1 MAGGGRMR
9 WQADGRMLDVGSGL
23 SRLPRIAAAHAD
35 IDALWLFGSY
45 GTDRQTPLSDV
56 DIAVLPALGTS
67 RDVHWILRCAVWL
80 AETLGTDAVD
90 PLRMDTAPLW
100 LQAEVVTS
108 GQPLYVRDPVPVAD
122 YMEILWQRWGDFLI
136 DWRLFQ
142 AESRRALR
150 EAVAR
155 GR

>member
-1 MAGGGRMR
+1 MR
-9 WQADGRMLDVGSGL
+9 WKTDGRMLDVGSGL
-23 SRLPRIAAAHAD
+23 ARLPRIAAVRTD

-45 GTDRQTPLSDV
+45 GTDRQTPLSDL
-56 DIAVLPALGTS
+56 DIAVLPAVGTTH
-67 RDVHWILRCAVWL
+67 DIHWILGCAVWL
-80 AETLGTDAVD
+80 AEAVGTDAVD
-90 PLRMDTAPLW
+90 LLRMDDAPLC

-108 GQPLYVRDPVPVAD
+108 GRPLYVRDPVRVAD
-122 YMEILWQRWGDFLI
+122 YVEILWQRWGDFLI

-150 EAVAR
+150 EAVTR